1 MALVLKD
8 RVKETSVSTG
18 TGAIA
23 LDGATGAYQTFSTIG
38 NGNTTYYCIA
48 GQTTNEWEVG
58 IGTYTT
64 STDTLSRDTILA
76 SSNSNTIVT
85 FSAGTKDVFIT
96 YPSEKAIYEE
106 ADGDTLINAGPIT
119 VLGPGVSGIPTPY
132 DETLGRFYGNVDSFQ
147 QLYIQNQYNGVDASS
162 DIVAYNNLGDG
173 TNYFIDMGM
182 AGSTYSSMSY
192 PIFSANSAYLYNT
205 GLTTGTGAA
214 GETSELLI
222 GTGTLN
228 SDLVLFT
235 GGVDTTNEAVRISG
249 ADQTIEV
256 QKGVTLNET
265 LDVTGAAT
273 FGGTVLLDANPTTA
287 LQAATK
293 QYVDNQVT
301 AGLHIH
307 EPVRVETTANLTA
320 TYVQGGTTFNITTI
334 TSTTTVTTSVNH
346 GLVVNDQIW
355 LTTTA
360 GNGLSINTAYFVFS
374 TPALNQLTLSLTFD
388 GTQITGLTNAA
399 GLTYATRA
407 NSGVGATLTNA
418 GTQVALNVDSIALS
432 VADRVMVRLQTNG
445 AENGVYVVTTVGSGS
460 TNWVLTRST
469 DTNMVN
475 PGDPNGLGTGD
486 YFFTQEGAIN
496 AGDSHV
502 LTTEPNTMIIGY
514 TPLTYTQ
521 FSGSVDYVGGTNIDI
536 TGQTISLTG
545 TVAATNG
552 GTGVNTVT
560 TGDILYG
567 SATNAWSKLGLG
579 SAYQSLVVNG
589 SGTQVEWN
597 AVNLSSAVAVTGTL
611 GATYGGT
618 GQTTYA
624 TGDMLYSSA
633 TNTIAKLSGNTSTT
647 KQYLS
652 QTGTGSV
659 SAAPSWATISA
670 ADIGAG
676 TLSAVRGGT
685 GQSSYSIGDILYADT
700 TTSLARLADVAVG
713 NALISGGLDT
723 APSWGKIALASA
735 VSGTLGLTNGGTG
748 QTTANAAF
756 NALAPSQ
763 ATNSGKYLTTN
774 GTDTSWATVTQ
785 TTFSAGTTGFTP
797 ATATSGA
804 VTLAGTLNI
813 ANGGTG
819 ATTAQAAINALAGA
833 TTSGQYLRGN
843 GTNVVMAAIVAGD
856 VPTLNQNTT
865 GTAGNVT
872 GTVAVLNGGTGS
884 TTAGGARTNLG
895 ATTVGSNF
903 FTLTNPSAITFP
915 RMNADNTVSSLDAA
929 TFRTAIGAGTSSTT
943 GTVTSVSGTAP
954 IAVATGTT
962 TPAISIAQAT
972 TSTSGYLSSTD
983 WNTFNGKQAAGSYV
997 TVGGA
1002 LGTPSSG
1009 TLTNCTFPT
1018 LNQNTTGSSGS
1029 CTGNSATA
1037 TSAGNADTT
1046 DGYHASLV
1054 ESVNTLAT
1062 RNASGYL
1069 HASYFNGTGTFATTG
1084 NTSGMARFTGTN
1096 GTDTYGRSYTV
1107 AAAAAALSGQT
1118 MNINGSSTSCSGTA
1132 YLASAVSYLPNRT
1145 DAAAYQ
1151 VVWGAPYTSGSG
1163 TIAYSCAAVTITS
1176 STGQLSAGILYS
1188 SGNVT
1193 AYSDERVKTNWRSVS
1208 SNFVEQLAEVKSG
1221 VYDRTDCELTQ
1232 AGVSAQSWKKVLPE
1246 TVCENEEG
1254 HLSVVYGHAALVSA
1268 VELAKELVALKE
1280 LVKELKAEVDE
1291 LKKAK

>member
-64 STDTLSRDTILA
+64 ATDTLSRDTILA

-96 YPSEKAIYEE
+96 YPSEQAVYQEV
-106 ADGDTLINAGPIT
+106 DGSLKLIAGVIEVSLDGTHGTTLANTAFQAFAT
-119 VLGPGVSGIPTPY
+119 T
-132 DETLGRFYGNVDSFQ
+132 NSFLQ
-147 QLYIQNQYNGVDASS
+147 NNIQNLDSGSDASG
-162 DIVAYNNLGDG
+162 DYVATNDVGDDTKNYVDLGI
-173 TNYFIDMGM
+173 N
-182 AGSTYSSMSY
+182 SSGFTSVSF
-192 PIFSANSAYLYNT
+192 PIYTPNSAYLYSLGDGVSNGDLFVGT
-205 GLTTGTGAA
+205 GDLGDVVLHAGGFTTGDVVATIKSD
-214 GETSELLI
+214 TKNLLI
-222 GTGTLN
+222 GTTT
-228 SDLVLFT
+228 DT
-235 GGVDTTNEAVRISG
+235 GEKLQVAGDALI
-249 ADQTIEV
+249 
-256 QKGVTLNET
+256 
-265 LDVTGAAT
+265 TGAT
-273 FGGTVLLDANPTTA
+273 EFGSTVLLDANPTTA

-307 EPVRVETTANLTA
+307 DPVRVETTGNLTA
-320 TYVQGGTTFNITTI
+320 TYVQGGTTFNITDI

-360 GNGLSINTAYFVFS
+360 GNGLSTNTAYFVFS

-418 GTQVALNVDSIALS
+418 GTQVALTVDGIAVS
-432 VADRVMVRLQTNG
+432 VANRVMVRLQTNG

-460 TNWVLTRST
+460 TNWVLTRS
-469 DTNMVN
+469 DDASVVI
-475 PGDPNGLGTGD
+475 PGDPDGLGTGD
-486 YFFTQEGAIN
+486 YFFTQEGVLN

-514 TPLTYTQ
+514 TALTYTQ
-521 FSGSVDYVGGTNIDI
+521 FSGAITYTGGTNIDV

-552 GTGVNTVT
+552 GTGTSTVT
-560 TGDILYG
+560 TGDMLYG
-567 SATNAWSKLGLG
+567 SGTNAWSKLGLG
-579 SAYQSLVVNG
+579 AAYQTLSVNG

-597 AVNLSSAVAVTGTL
+597 ALALNQSNAVSGTL
-611 GATYGGT
+611 GATNGGT
-618 GQTTYA
+618 GTNNYA

-633 TNTIAKLSGNTSTT
+633 SNTLSKLSGTTSTT

-652 QTGTGSV
+652 QTGTGSA

-676 TLSAVRGGT
+676 TLPAVRGGT
-685 GQSSYSIGDILYADT
+685 GQSSYAIGDLLYADT
-700 TTSLARLADVAVG
+700 TTTLAKLADVATG
-713 NALISGGLDT
+713 NALISGGVST
-723 APSWGKIALASA
+723 APTWGKIGLTTH

-797 ATATSGA
+797 STATSGT

-819 ATTAQAAINALAGA
+819 VTTAQAAMNTFAGA
-833 TTSGQYLRGN
+833 VTSGQYLRGN
-843 GTNVVMAAIVAGD
+843 GTDVVMASIVAGD

-915 RMNADNTVSSLDAA
+915 RINADNTVSALDAA

-954 IAVATGTT
+954 ISVATGTT
-962 TPAISIAQAT
+962 TPAITIAQAT

-1029 CTGNSATA
+1029 CTGNAATA
-1037 TSAGNADTT
+1037 TT
-1046 DGYHASLV
+1046 
-1054 ESVNTLAT
+1054 AT
-1062 RNASGYL
+1062 NLSG
-1069 HASYFNGTGTFATTG
+1069 G
-1084 NTSGMARFTGTN
+1084 
-1096 GTDTYGRSYTV
+1096 TV
-1107 AAAAAALSGQT
+1107 AATTITATG
-1118 MNINGSSTSCSGTA
+1118 NITA
-1132 YLASAVSYLPNRT
+1132 YF
-1145 DAAAYQ
+1145 
-1151 VVWGAPYTSGSG
+1151 
-1163 TIAYSCAAVTITS
+1163 
-1176 STGQLSAGILYS
+1176 
-1188 SGNVT
+1188 
-1193 AYSDERVKTNWRSVS
+1193 SDERLKTRLGLIENA
-1208 SNFVEQLAEVKSG
+1208 LAKVQTLDGFYYEPNETAQALGYEVKRE
-1221 VYDRTDCELTQ
+1221 V
-1232 AGVSAQSWKKVLPE
+1232 GVSAQQVQAILPE
-1246 TVCENEEG
+1246 IIAPAPIDNQYLTVDYER
-1254 HLSVVYGHAALVSA
+1254 LVPLLIEA
-1268 VELAKELVALKE
+1268 I
-1280 LVKELKAEVDE
+1280 KELKAEVDE